1 MSLRRR
7 AAAAIVAT
15 TALLAGA
22 LGAAAPAQ
30 AATGFTYL
38 QMQGGGDYV
47 LGNGSYSYTDADT
60 GFTASLDAASASFS
74 VSKADSSHWWYVDLI
89 APAGSSLVEGTT
101 YDGAVWPGFG
111 TGSEPGIR
119 VYGDGRSCPDT
130 GRGSFKVLEL
140 GKDAGTG
147 EVTSFAASFTI
158 GCSGDGTAGTGTIAY
173 NASKSWTSIASTTPA
188 SAVVNGPVTVSGVVT
203 DASGPLAG
211 AAITVSR
218 PDGAGGTTTFDATTG
233 DDGTFAVAD
242 TMGSAN
248 RSYTVEYAG
257 DATHYAA
264 SLDIA
269 VAAVKARS
277 ALALSAPTTV
287 KRGTAY
293 SFKGTLTSGGQPVK
307 YASVTLVRKDLAG
320 TRTIKVTT
328 TSAGTF
334 AKSDTP
340 AVGGTVSWTASWA
353 GTASQASVKSTRSVT
368 VPRAKTSLS
377 VTTDKTMYSYGGTA
391 KVRVHLGTTYNG
403 RIVAVYAKKYGA
415 STPSLI
421 GRGRVSS
428 TGYLTVNYRM
438 TTKTSFS
445 AKFAGDYR
453 YLPATGFTTRYA
465 RSKISVVMS
474 GYSGRS
480 GSTYTY
486 RAGSTATGVATVYPA
501 RPGQCI
507 SALVQYKYGSSWIT
521 NQNLSCVSLD
531 YYSQFPFYFQNTG
544 RTGYL
549 RFQFKAGTDSANA
562 GTSSGWIYLHYV

>member
-30 AATGFTYL
+30 AATGFTYAEL
-38 QMQGGGDYV
+38 VGTGDYI
-47 LGNGSYSYTDADT
+47 LGAGTYSYLPPGSTITADLTPSAVSISMADGSGSWDLTLRAPAGEDLVEGQTYTDAQRAPFAEAPHPGLELT
-60 GFTASLDAASASFS
+60 G
-74 VSKADSSHWWYVDLI
+74 H
-89 APAGSSLVEGTT
+89 
-101 YDGAVWPGFG
+101 
-111 TGSEPGIR
+111 
-119 VYGDGRSCPDT
+119 
-130 GRGSFKVLEL
+130 GRGCNTLTGQFTILEL
-140 GKDAGTG
+140 VKDAGTG
-147 EVTSFAASFTI
+147 DVTGVAASFAQYCE
-158 GCSGDGTAGTGTIAY
+158 GQQPPARGTVGY

-233 DDGTFAVAD
+233 DNGTFAVAD

-248 RSYTVEYAG
+248 RTYTVEYAG
-257 DATHYAA
+257 DATHFAA

-320 TRTIKVTT
+320 SRTIKVTT

-334 AKSDTP
+334 AKADTP
-340 AVGGTVSWTASWA
+340 AVGGTVSWTVSWA
-353 GTASQASVKSTRSVT
+353 GTASQASAKATRSVT

-421 GRGRVSS
+421 GRGKVSS

-453 YLPATGFTTRYA
+453 YQAATGYAIRYA
-465 RSKISVVMS
+465 KAKVGVGMYGWSS
-474 GYSGRS
+474 RS

-486 RAGSTATGVATVYPA
+486 RAGATATGVVTVYPNRGGGCVA
-501 RPGQCI
+501 ATIQRK
-507 SALVQYKYGSSWIT
+507 SGSSWIT
-521 NQNLSCVSLD
+521 GQRFTCLPLDGFSQNG
-531 YYSQFPFYFQNTG
+531 FYITTNG
-544 RTGYL
+544 ATGYL
-549 RFQFKAGTDSANA
+549 RLQFSVGTNSANA
-562 GTSSGWIYLHYV
+562 GASSGWIYLHYV